1 MKKRFFALA
10 VAIAL
15 TGLLVGCGAQTQST
29 PASSASQTS
38 KAEGYAGA
46 YNMTQLDVDAYGEY
60 AQLELNDSKIGDLAW
75 GTLEVA
81 DSPEIVIDSA
91 LEKGAVEVWIF
102 DRSQGVMSN
111 YPNPKDAL
119 RIVTLEGEGVHQCE
133 MPLGKYFIAVM
144 PVEEST
150 GSVAIT
156 TGNRRA
162 PESLGRDETF
172 SPEAAA
178 EASGVAPLEVADSL
192 TVESVSPETI
202 RYRSGEGYV
211 YTSASFPMRSG
222 VRLIMYKA
230 LPDVDVVFD
239 PIEYAHAWTQQVG
252 DIEVACK
259 GNQEGAATVMS
270 WKTEGAS
277 YTVLAYGHEAEHD
290 YGLSPEDVAG
300 VVSAIA

>member
-46 YNMTQLDVDAYGEY
+46 YTMTQLDVDAYGEY
-60 AQLELNDSKIGDLAW
+60 AQLELANAKMGDLAW

-144 PVEEST
+144 PVDETT

-162 PESLGRDETF
+162 PESLGRDEDLG
-172 SPEAAA
+172 PEAAA
-178 EASGVAPLEVADSL
+178 EASGVTPLEVADGLS
-192 TVESVSPETI
+192 VESASPETI
-202 RYRSGEGYV
+202 RYRSGKGYV
-211 YTSASFPMRSG
+211 YASARFPMRSG
-222 VRLIMYKA
+222 IQLVMYKA
-230 LPDVDVVFD
+230 LPDTDAVCD
-239 PIEYAHAWTQQVG
+239 PIEYAHTWTQQV
-252 DIEVACK
+252 DDVEVTCK
-259 GNQEGAATVMS
+259 GNIDGAATVSS
-270 WKTEGAS
+270 WKTDDAS

-300 VVSAIA
+300 VVSSIA